1 MESTF
6 TPVKIRSILD
16 HSATGG
22 RLEPVDALALL
33 TSNDWTSV
41 VAAAHAR
48 RNALHDPGVASYTA
62 YRVVNYTNFCD
73 VDCTFCSFKD
83 EIESDRGYTLSLD
96 EIAAKTTEAKALGV
110 DQIFFQGGV
119 NPKLPLSYYTDAF
132 SMLRDR
138 HGVAVRG
145 LSPIE
150 VKRLAENAGLTI
162 PALLEEL
169 KAAGLTSVPGAG
181 AEILTERMRDV
192 LSPKKLSG
200 ADWCRVM
207 GECHEAGLPGSCNIV
222 FGSVETPEDIV
233 EHLTQLRDQQDRT
246 GGFLSF
252 IPWVFQA
259 QTKRFPIR
267 HVTGREYLR
276 LLATSRLFLDN
287 IPNVEVSIMVMGRE
301 LAELGLSA
309 GANDINSIVIEENVL
324 KSSGLKTLRAAER
337 FIREAGFT
345 PKRRTMNYEF
355 GKYPDVLPETVVS
368 APKAV
373 EN

>member
-1 MESTF
+1 MWESTF
-6 TPVKIRSILD
+6 SGVKIRSILD
-16 HSATGG
+16 HAVSGG
-22 RLEPVDALALL
+22 RLAPADALALL
-33 TSNDWTSV
+33 QSDDWTSI
-41 VAAAHAR
+41 AAAGHAR
-48 RNALHDPGVASYTA
+48 RNALHDPAIVSYTA
-62 YRVVNYTNFCD
+62 YRVINYTNFCD

-96 EIAAKTTEAKALGV
+96 QISAKTEEALALGV

-119 NPKLPLSYYTDAF
+119 NPGLPLSYYLDAF
-132 SMLRDR
+132 RMLRDR
-138 HGVAVRG
+138 HGVALRA

-150 VKRLAENAGLTI
+150 LKRLAENVPMPL
-162 PALLEEL
+162 PALLEEM
-169 KAAGLTSVPGAG
+169 KAAGLGSVPGAG

-200 ADWCRVM
+200 ADWCGVM
-207 GECHEAGLPGSCNIV
+207 GECHKAGLPGSCNIV
-222 FGSVETPEDIV
+222 FGSVETAEDIV
-233 EHLTQLRDQQDRT
+233 EHFTLLRDQQDRT

-276 LLATSRLFLDN
+276 LLAVSRLFFDN
-287 IPNVEVSIMVMGRE
+287 IPNIEVSIMVMGRE
-301 LAELGLSA
+301 LAELGLTA

-324 KSSGLKTLRAAER
+324 RSSGLKTLRAAER

-345 PKRRTMNYEF
+345 PARRTMNYAF
-355 GKYPDVLPETVVS
+355 GKYGEEILG
-368 APKAV
+368 AR
-373 EN
+373 N

>member
-1 MESTF
+1 MSNHAE
-6 TPVKIRSILD
+6 IRPILD
-16 HSATGG
+16 HALTGG
-22 RLEPVDALALL
+22 RLSPADALALL
-33 TSNDWTSV
+33 RHDDWTSI
-41 VAAAHAR
+41 VAAGHAR
-48 RNALHDPGVASYTA
+48 RNALHDPSVVSYTA
-62 YRVVNYTNFCD
+62 YRVINYTNFCD

-83 EIESDRGYTLSLD
+83 EIESDRGYTLSR
-96 EIAAKTTEAKALGV
+96 EQIAAKTEEALALGV

-132 SMLRDR
+132 SMLRDTY
-138 HGVAVRG
+138 GVALRA

-150 VKRLAENAGLTI
+150 VKRLAENEGMSIPELLGVLKTAGLS
-162 PALLEEL
+162 
-169 KAAGLTSVPGAG
+169 SVPGAG

-200 ADWCRVM
+200 ADWCSVM
-207 GECHEAGLPGSCNIV
+207 GECHQMGLPGSCNIV

-233 EHLTQLRDQQDRT
+233 EHLTLLRDQQDKT

-267 HVTGREYLR
+267 HVTGREYLK
-276 LLATSRLFLDN
+276 LLAISRLFLDN
-287 IPNVEVSIMVMGRE
+287 IPNIEVSIMVMGRE

-324 KSSGLKTLRAAER
+324 KSAGLKTLRAAER
-337 FIREAGFT
+337 FIRDAGFT
-345 PKRRTMNYEF
+345 PRRRTMNYEF
-355 GKYPDVLPETVVS
+355 GKYPDVLPETVVA
-368 APKAV
+368 APK
-373 EN
+373 N

>member
-1 MESTF
+1 
-6 TPVKIRSILD
+6 VKIQHILD
-16 HSATGG
+16 HAVAGNRISPA
-22 RLEPVDALALL
+22 DALALL
-33 TSNDWTSV
+33 TSDDWTAI
-41 VAAAHAR
+41 VAAGHAR
-48 RNALHDPGVASYTA
+48 RNILHDPGVVSYTA
-62 YRVVNYTNFCD
+62 YRVINYTNFCD

-83 EIESDRGYTLSLD
+83 EIESDRGYTLSL
-96 EIAAKTTEAKALGV
+96 EQIAAKTEEAKALGV

-132 SMLRDR
+132 RMLRDV
-138 HGVAVRG
+138 HGVAIRA

-150 VKRLAENAGLTI
+150 VKRLAENVGLTI
-162 PALLEEL
+162 PELLVEL
-169 KAAGLTSVPGAG
+169 KEVGLGSVPGAG

-200 ADWCRVM
+200 ADWCSVM
-207 GECHEAGLPGSCNIV
+207 GECHTAGLPGSCNIV

-233 EHLTQLRDQQDRT
+233 EHFAQLRDQQDKT

-276 LLATSRLFLDN
+276 LLAVSRLFFDN
-287 IPNVEVSIMVMGRE
+287 IPNIEVSIMVMGRE
-301 LAELGLSA
+301 LAELGLTA

-337 FIREAGFT
+337 FIREAGFE

-355 GKYPDVLPETVVS
+355 GKYPDLLPETAVA
-368 APKAV
+368 APRG
-373 EN
+373 